1 MRDVHVDVVRLAD
14 ELVAEGLGGEAL
26 TGHDDARM
34 LHEHA
39 ENLELPVGELDR
51 LSVCRHLA
59 ALDVEGDPLD
69 NDGLALGGLGFS
81 FRRLPALERDANPR
95 QQLLDGEGFGDVVV
109 RSRVEAGDLV
119 HHGVSRGEHD
129 DGRRLLAADT
139 AEDLHAVE
147 LGEEYV
153 EKNQVVVTGEGQL
166 DAGPA
171 VGRLVHLVALVLELE
186 LDEARDLLLVL
197 YDQDPSHSW

>member
-1 MRDVHVDVVRLAD
+1 
-14 ELVAEGLGGEAL
+14 
-26 TGHDDARM
+26 M

-39 ENLELPVGELDR
+39 ENLELPVGELDG
-51 LSVCRHLA
+51 LPVGRHLTA
-59 ALDVEGDPLD
+59 FDVEGDPLD
-69 NDGLALGGLGFS
+69 HDGLVRGVLGPAL
-81 FRRLPALERDANPR
+81 RRLPALERDANPR
-95 QQLLDGEGFGDVVV
+95 QQLLDGEGLGDVVV
-109 RSRVEAGDLV
+109 RTRVEARDLV
-119 HHGVSRGEHD
+119 HHGVPRGEHD
-129 DGRRLLAADT
+129 DGRRLLAADA